1 MIFIY
6 HDAKIMGNAK
16 KKKKKINDELK
27 EISEIVLCKN
37 VLSNCCT

>member
-6 HDAKIMGNAK
+6 HDAKIMENT
-16 KKKKKINDELK
+16 KKKKINNALK

>member
-16 KKKKKINDELK
+16 KINNALK

>member
-16 KKKKKINDELK
+16 KKINNELK